1 MKNIK
6 IHAFIFSVIVFAIL
20 CVAGCDNSD
29 DSFAPMPTQAMVDQ
43 TSKVSMRLSDAPGDY
58 DQVNLEVLDVLMKSD
73 GNSDDSGWVS
83 IGVNKEPVLYNL
95 LELTGGASALIVDTL
110 VPSGYVGQIR
120 LLLGENNTVVKDGII
135 HPLRTPSGQESG
147 VKLML
152 NTTLEP
158 GLSYDFMLDFDVDK
172 SIVKAGNSGNYN
184 LHPVV
189 RVFTILSLGSIRGTV
204 TPLGFQ
210 VKASVMNGDV
220 QLSAFT
226 DVDGNFQINGIPE
239 GTYSVIFTTDPASGY
254 LGTTV
259 PDIIVANGI
268 TTEMGTVLLLP
279 VPVPTPS
286 N

>member
-189 RVFTILSLGSIRGTV
+189 RVFTTLSLGSIRGTV